1 LIDGTTGLYI
11 ESIAIVTR
19 PTHGL
24 ARRGSVR
31 ALTLILLI
39 AVAFA
44 PAIARAH
51 LRVSAKP
58 TPAQENA
65 RFRWSNSCERV
76 PSRAAADD
84 RVPAIVLFFAIVADL
99 SPRRIVWPADDI
111 PRLVTLA
118 LNPPGLRAPPSIAL

>member
-11 ESIAIVTR
+11 ESIATVTKA
-19 PTHGL
+19 TEGL

-31 ALTLILLI
+31 VLTLILLI

-44 PAIARAH
+44 PAVARAH

-76 PSRAAADD
+76 PSRDAAAD
-84 RVPAIVLFFAIVADL
+84 RVPAIVLPFAHVANQA
-99 SPRRIVWPADDI
+99 PRRIVWPADDV
-111 PRLVTLA
+111 PRIATIDLA
-118 LNPPGLRAPPSIAL
+118 PPGLRGPPSTAL